1 MGRGSSFAIDEE
13 MLALVVPCSPPS
25 LSSSESGSPPSLSSS
40 ESGSP
45 PSLSSSESGIR
56 IAAIDKL
63 LLLVVTHCSP
73 SSLVVTHC
81 SPSSLP
87 PSSLLASCV
96 ERIEGRKRIEGRR
109 VSAVRRMVSKEDS
122 VCLNWFQTTGCTGYH
137 TQIK

>member
-13 MLALVVPCSPPS
+13 MLALVVPC
-25 LSSSESGSPPSLSSS
+25 SPPSLSSS

-73 SSLVVTHC
+73 SSL
-81 SPSSLP
+81 S

-109 VSAVRRMVSKEDS
+109 VSAVRRGEKNGFEGRRV
-122 VCLNWFQTTGCTGYH
+122 
-137 TQIK
+137 

>member
-1 MGRGSSFAIDEE
+1 MGRGGSVQSRRLLSMGRGSSFAIDEE
-13 MLALVVPCSPPS
+13 MLALVVPCSPSS
-25 LSSSESGSPPSLSSS
+25 LWSS

-73 SSLVVTHC
+73 SSLVVTQC
-81 SPSSLP
+81 SPSSLS

-96 ERIEGRKRIEGRR
+96 ERIEGRKEGFRR
-109 VSAVRRMVSKEDS
+109 
-122 VCLNWFQTTGCTGYH
+122 
-137 TQIK
+137 

>member
-25 LSSSESGSPPSLSSS
+25 LWSS

-45 PSLSSSESGIR
+45 PSLSSSESGIQ

-63 LLLVVTHCSP
+63 LLLVVAHCSP
-73 SSLVVTHC
+73 SSLVVTQC
-81 SPSSLP
+81 S

-96 ERIEGRKRIEGRR
+96 ERIEGRKGFGGE
-109 VSAVRRMVSKEDS
+109 KEDRRKKD
-122 VCLNWFQTTGCTGYH
+122 CNWFPTTGCTGYNP
-137 TQIK
+137 QIK

>member
-13 MLALVVPCSPPS
+13 MLALVVPC
-25 LSSSESGSPPSLSSS
+25 SPPSLSSS

-81 SPSSLP
+81 SPSSLVVTHCSP
-87 PSSLLASCV
+87 SSLSPSSLLASCV

-109 VSAVRRMVSKEDS
+109 VSTVRRMVSKEDS

>member
-25 LSSSESGSPPSLSSS
+25 LWSS

-63 LLLVVTHCSP
+63 LLLVVTQCSP
-73 SSLVVTHC
+73 SSL
-81 SPSSLP
+81 S

-96 ERIEGRKRIEGRR
+96 ERIEGRKGFGGEKEVRKRIEG
-109 VSAVRRMVSKEDS
+109 
-122 VCLNWFQTTGCTGYH
+122 L
-137 TQIK
+137 

>member
-25 LSSSESGSPPSLSSS
+25 LWSS

-81 SPSSLP
+81 SPSSLS

-96 ERIEGRKRIEGRR
+96 ERIEGRKGFGGEKEVRKRIEGRR
-109 VSAVRRMVSKEDS
+109 IVIGFRQPVVPVTIHK
-122 VCLNWFQTTGCTGYH
+122 
-137 TQIK
+137 

>member
-25 LSSSESGSPPSLSSS
+25 LSS

-81 SPSSLP
+81 SPSSLS

-96 ERIEGRKRIEGRR
+96 ERIE
-109 VSAVRRMVSKEDS
+109 
-122 VCLNWFQTTGCTGYH
+122 
-137 TQIK
+137 